1 MRFIK
6 LHQVLGFMLC
16 NTFSNCLGFRV
27 YTNTYSPNFQREL
40 VTKVKV
46 EAKITYLTSW
56 YSITELTFHSLLF
69 PIAVHSEKKPQGDI
83 SSHSLELPLNT

>member
-1 MRFIK
+1 
-6 LHQVLGFMLC
+6 MLC
-16 NTFSNCLGFRV
+16 NTFSNCLGLRV